1 MKYKV
6 YFEIYDKKMVTE
18 IEANSKEDAEYKL
31 RGKIQIHKI
40 EEIQNVKDFGII
52 DKIFNEFLNIKKP

>member
-1 MKYKV
+1 MIYKV

-40 EEIQNVKDFGII
+40 EEIQSVGDFGI
-52 DKIFNEFLNIKKP
+52 FNELWKKHGL